1 MRIKTIVGVAFA
13 GAAAAAVVAG
23 GVAYAS
29 DDGAGDQRV
38 RIVYEDQRDGAVTG
52 TAVDGR
58 DCPEK
63 SGEAPGTQAP
73 GTQAPGSEA
82 PAETAPEGSL

>member
-29 DDGAGDQRV
+29 DGDGGGERL
-38 RIVYEDQRDGAVTG
+38 RIVYEDQGSGSG
-52 TAVDGR
+52 TTANLSE

-63 SGEAPGTQAP
+63 SGGGSAPESEAPGTQAP
-73 GTQAPGSEA
+73 ADT
-82 PAETAPEGSL
+82 L

>member
-23 GVAYAS
+23 GVAHAS

-38 RIVYEDQRDGAVTG
+38 RIVYEDQADGAITG

-58 DCPEK
+58 DCPDK
-63 SGEAPGTQAP
+63 SGGGSQAP
-73 GTQAPGSEA
+73 GGSGSEA
-82 PAETAPEGSL
+82 PAETSPEGSL

>member
-1 MRIKTIVGVAFA
+1 MRIKAIVGVAFA

-38 RIVYEDQRDGAVTG
+38 RIVYEDQGNGAITG

-63 SGEAPGTQAP
+63 NGGGGSEAPGTS
-73 GTQAPGSEA
+73 GSEA

>member
-38 RIVYEDQRDGAVTG
+38 RIVYEDQSEGAVTG